1 MRFIDEVK
9 IEVEAGDGGNG
20 CVSFR
25 REKYV
30 PRGGPDGGDGGR
42 GGDVVLVG
50 DVQKN
55 TLLDLRYQR
64 LYRVKKGGNGAGK
77 NRTGA
82 ASDDIR
88 IKVPLGTEVW
98 FLPLEGDEGEAVF
111 GGEVLRDGERLVVAR
126 GGRGGKGNA
135 HFASATH
142 RTPRFSQP
150 GEEGEKARL
159 KLVLKLIAEVGL
171 IGLPNAGK
179 STLIS
184 AISAARPK
192 VAAYP
197 FTTLQPHL
205 GIMPAGDF
213 RQVVI
218 ADIPGLVADAHAGVG
233 LGTRFLR
240 HVERTRILVH
250 LLSLSEH
257 RDLKALLKAYETVT
271 RELALY
277 REELPDR
284 EKLVLLTQA
293 DTRPRDEV
301 EELLAAL
308 RHHPRLA
315 GRRVMAISAVSG
327 YGLDEFRHALAS
339 ILPAPAPA
347 APQPPREA
355 AGVEMKTETELP

>member
-30 PRGGPDGGDGGR
+30 PRGGPDGGDGGK
-42 GGDVVLVG
+42 GGDVILVG
-50 DVQKN
+50 DGQKS

-64 LYRVKKGGNGAGK
+64 LYRAKKGGNGAGK

-82 ASDDIR
+82 ASDDVLV
-88 IKVPLGTEVW
+88 KVPLGTEVW
-98 FLPLEGDEGEAVF
+98 FLPPDGDDDQEAVF
-111 GGEVLRDGERLVVAR
+111 GGEILADDDRLVVAR

-135 HFASATH
+135 HFTSSTH
-142 RTPRFSQP
+142 RAPRFSQP

-159 KLVLKLIAEVGL
+159 RLVLKLIAQVGL

-179 STLIS
+179 STFIS

-205 GIMPAGDF
+205 GIMSVGDF
-213 RQVVI
+213 RSLVI
-218 ADIPGLVADAHAGVG
+218 ADIPGLVAEAHAGVG

-240 HVERTRILVH
+240 HIERCEILVH
-250 LLSLSEH
+250 LLSLAEH
-257 RDLKALLKAYETVT
+257 RDAVSLLKAHDIVT
-271 RELALY
+271 RELGLY
-277 REELPDR
+277 RKDLPER
-284 EKLVLLTQA
+284 EKIVVLSQA
-293 DTRPRDEV
+293 DTMP
-301 EELLAAL
+301 EEECEALRTELAAD
-308 RHHPRLA
+308 PRLA
-315 GRRVMAISAVSG
+315 GRRVLALSAVSG
-327 YGLDEFRHALAS
+327 QGIGDFKQALVEIFDRKGAEET
-339 ILPAPAPA
+339 LT
-347 APQPPREA
+347 
-355 AGVEMKTETELP
+355 AGDPE